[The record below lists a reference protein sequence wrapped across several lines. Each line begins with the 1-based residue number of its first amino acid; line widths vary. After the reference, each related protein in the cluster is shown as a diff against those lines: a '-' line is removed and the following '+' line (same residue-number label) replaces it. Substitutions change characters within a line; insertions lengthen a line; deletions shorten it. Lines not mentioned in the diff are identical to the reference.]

1 MKIYQSTISNRSSN
15 EEIKFNCDAL
25 SLYKLTFSLNAI
37 GLNTTMTLYDFY
49 GSINSQIVID
59 KPSKIEIQ
67 FFSLS
72 KLTFSDTLQ
81 YDFFITEQKLQCA
94 NEQEYADL
102 FLHQKFAIVPLNETG
117 LAKDASLSNVKK
129 LQFDTNNNLLSNVNN
144 TVATDIGSSNT
155 YAKDS
160 SVQTVAT
167 NTDNITKL
175 GFNASGDLNSSVNNT
190 VATDIGS
197 SNTYAKDSSVQS
209 VISNTDNI
217 KNLQFD
223 SSNNLKSNVINEITT
238 DIGTTNTYAKDSSVQ
253 SVVNNTTN
261 IGKMSFDSSGNQYIN
276 INASMRLPTDTG
288 LYTQTLQENQT
299 SGTNSLTY
307 NPWGYSTGTIPTVR
321 SGGLQYLMCNV
332 QQNGAKGYL
341 LFNILVQNGTSSSG
355 SANLTLYLYNHLPTE
370 PTNNAVEEITFNSG
384 TIPANTAQ
392 WITFYPNINWK
403 YNSLVVVCYA
413 QSISYGS
420 IGIALP
426 NAFNSINS
434 HVWTGTNWNISD
446 DGFVG
451 YWTII
456 QTAPASLPVSV
467 QSGDITIHSY
477 SAPAKLYQY
486 NANSSYEYTFSP
498 VPVGKRWKIL
508 SMSLQG
514 QGANGN
520 STSLIVYIYP
530 TSTNQ
535 NIASY
540 IFAQSSVLDSNT
552 DSPAYVQLSLIAD
565 GTGSYLIP
573 SSSSNYETMIFTSLY
588 LYPNQTIKMQTSNT
602 TAYTLGYIEIEY
614 IEENAF

>member
-72 KLTFSDTLQ
+72 KLTFSDALN
-81 YDFFITEQKLQCA
+81 YDFYITEQKLQCA

-144 TVATDIGSSNT
+144 TVATDIGSSN
-155 YAKDS
+155 K
-160 SVQTVAT
+160 
-167 NTDNITKL
+167 
-175 GFNASGDLNSSVNNT
+175 
-190 VATDIGS
+190 
-197 SNTYAKDSSVQS
+197 YAKDSSVQS
-209 VISNTDNI
+209 VVGNTDNI

-223 SSNNLKSNVINEITT
+223 SSNNLKSNVVNEITT
-238 DIGTTNTYAKDSSVQ
+238 DIGTSNIYAKDSSVQ

-307 NPWGYSTGTIPTVR
+307 NPWGFSTSTIPALR
-321 SGGLQYLMCNV
+321 GGGTAVMANV

-341 LFNILVQNGTSSSG
+341 KFHLLVYNPTTSSG
-355 SANLTLYLYNHLPTE
+355 STNITLYLYNHLPSD
-370 PTNNAVEEITFNSG
+370 PLNNAVEEITFNSG
-384 TIPANTAQ
+384 TIPATTAQ
-392 WITFYPNINWK
+392 WVYVVPNIYWK
-403 YNSLVVVCYA
+403 YNTLVVAVNA
-413 QSISYGS
+413 IGTGSSS
-420 IGIALP
+420 IGIVQPATE
-426 NAFNSINS
+426 NQINS
-434 HVWTGTNWNISD
+434 HYWNGSYWTSND
-446 DGFVG
+446 FGFVG
-451 YWTII
+451 FWYVINS
-456 QTAPASLPVSV
+456 APASLPVSV

>member
-49 GSINSQIVID
+49 GSINSQVLID

-129 LQFDTNNNLLSNVNN
+129 LQFD
-144 TVATDIGSSNT
+144 
-155 YAKDS
+155 
-160 SVQTVAT
+160 
-167 NTDNITKL
+167 
-175 GFNASGDLNSSVNNT
+175 
-190 VATDIGS
+190 
-197 SNTYAKDSSVQS
+197 
-209 VISNTDNI
+209 
-217 KNLQFD
+217 
-223 SSNNLKSNVINEITT
+223 SSNNLKSNVVNEITT
-238 DIGTTNTYAKDSSVQ
+238 DIGTSNIYAKDSSVQ
-253 SVVNNTTN
+253 SVVDNTTN

-288 LYTQTLQENQT
+288 LYTQTLEENQT
-299 SGTNSLTY
+299 SGTNVLTY
-307 NPWGYSTGTIPTVR
+307 NPYNFSNSTNYGAGSPW
-321 SGGLQYLMCNV
+321 SQNPFV
-332 QQNGAKGYL
+332 QQNGSRGYIN
-341 LFNILVQNGTSSSG
+341 FSFWIYNPTSSAG
-355 SANLTLYLYNHLPTE
+355 SQTITCYLYNHLPETGWLSNDYIRSFSFTT
-370 PTNNAVEEITFNSG
+370 PS
-384 TIPANTAQ
+384 IPANSGQ
-392 WITFYPNINWK
+392 WVYVYPNIFWE
-403 YNSLVVVCYA
+403 YNTLVFMQSPNYTGSNIGNPSLLS
-413 QSISYGS
+413 QSGV
-420 IGIALP
+420 
-426 NAFNSINS
+426 NS
-434 HVWTGTNWNISD
+434 HYWTGSYWNNSSSNPQIMYWSITNS
-446 DGFVG
+446 
-451 YWTII
+451 
-456 QTAPASLPVSV
+456 APASLPVSV

-552 DSPAYVQLSLIAD
+552 ASPAYVQLSLIAD

>member
-144 TVATDIGSSNT
+144 TVATDIGSSN
-155 YAKDS
+155 K
-160 SVQTVAT
+160 
-167 NTDNITKL
+167 
-175 GFNASGDLNSSVNNT
+175 
-190 VATDIGS
+190 
-197 SNTYAKDSSVQS
+197 YAKDSSVQS
-209 VISNTDNI
+209 VVGNTDNI

-223 SSNNLKSNVINEITT
+223 SSNNLKSNVVNEITT
-238 DIGTTNTYAKDSSVQ
+238 DIGVTNKYAKDSSVQ

-299 SGTNSLTY
+299 SGTNVLTY
-307 NPWGYSTGTIPTVR
+307 NPYNFSNSTNYGAGSYWNQNPF
-321 SGGLQYLMCNV
+321 V
-332 QQNGAKGYL
+332 QQNGARGYIN
-341 LFNILVQNGTSSSG
+341 FSFWIYNPTSSAG
-355 SANLTLYLYNHLPTE
+355 SQTITCYLYNHLPETGWLSNDYIRSFSFTT
-370 PTNNAVEEITFNSG
+370 PSIAANSG
-384 TIPANTAQ
+384 Q
-392 WITFYPNINWK
+392 WVYVYPNIFWE
-403 YNSLVVVCYA
+403 YNTLVFMQSPNYTGSNIGNPSLA
-413 QSISYGS
+413 SQSGV
-420 IGIALP
+420 
-426 NAFNSINS
+426 NS
-434 HVWTGTNWNISD
+434 HYWTGSYWNTSSVNPQIMYWSITNS
-446 DGFVG
+446 
-451 YWTII
+451 
-456 QTAPASLPVSV
+456 APASLPVSV

-486 NANSSYEYTFSP
+486 NGNSSYEYTFSP

-552 DSPAYVQLSLIAD
+552 ALPAYVQLSLIAD